1 MHGGLAGGDQLL
13 SDSNG
18 NWQIRKAVSV
28 EVSNLA
34 TSYVKE
40 NHATP
45 VNIHSNIR
53 PRSDFLLNLSDDGV
67 RSHWLWKFDGR
78 ENDAFFRRTMLA
90 GRR

>member
-1 MHGGLAGGDQLL
+1 VHGSLAGGDQLL

-18 NWQIRKAVSV
+18 NWQIRKAISV